1 MTTTGKVFV
10 LTLLAVLPSI
20 TYADQGSFTNSGGST
35 SVSSGVTISSTVAA
49 PAGALTLHC
58 PAVSPSACAGGS
70 FSFLSTDG
78 TTTISATFISGTFRE
93 SCSSGRFRPTVCSWS
108 FTGQISGTLTVNG
121 VAQAII
127 GGTQQS
133 FGVNGA
139 AAHGTTFYNSSY
151 SPFYYSDSE
160 QILRSD
166 NLTGTNQIS
175 FGSQGSDVGQF
186 YGAYGI
192 ALDSAGRIYVAD
204 TYNCRIV
211 RIDDMNGTNWTS
223 FGDGICASGQGEFND
238 PFGIA
243 VDSAGKIYVMDTGNS
258 RLVSID
264 DMTGTNWTTFGSV
277 GSGVG
282 QFSTFSSV
290 TVDSS
295 GRIYVPD
302 TGNARLVRMDDM
314 NGTNWTELRQSVPV
328 NGVSYYSFQSP
339 AAISLDPAG
348 RIYVADNQSYRAT
361 IVRVDDMTGANWTS
375 FYTGT
380 NSVLNSV
387 SVDSSGSVFAG
398 GGGVRIVDNM
408 AGVLNSSGSIAPFGS
423 YYVFGVTAIPVPSP
437 RPSALSF
444 SPSALT
450 FSVQDIGSSS
460 SPQSVTIT
468 NFGGS
473 PLNFSGISSTDQFAQ
488 TNNCPNSLVAGA
500 SCTANVS
507 FVPTASG
514 PVTGLLSLNDDSG
527 NLGTAQAITLTGT
540 GSMPR
545 LLSVSPTTLNFSGYT
560 IGDNPR
566 QTVTVTNTSGT
577 PVGIAGIDMSGDP
590 SLTQS
595 NNCPSVLAAGT
606 TCAVTVTFTPA
617 AYGTFTSTLIVTQSS
632 GAQET
637 ASVTGTAFPD
647 D

>member
-1 MTTTGKVFV
+1 M
-10 LTLLAVLPSI
+10 
-20 TYADQGSFTNSGGST
+20 
-35 SVSSGVTISSTVAA
+35 
-49 PAGALTLHC
+49 
-58 PAVSPSACAGGS
+58 
-70 FSFLSTDG
+70 
-78 TTTISATFISGTFRE
+78 
-93 SCSSGRFRPTVCSWS
+93 
-108 FTGQISGTLTVNG
+108 
-121 VAQAII
+121 
-127 GGTQQS
+127 
-133 FGVNGA
+133 
-139 AAHGTTFYNSSY
+139 
-151 SPFYYSDSE
+151 
-160 QILRSD
+160 
-166 NLTGTNQIS
+166 
-175 FGSQGSDVGQF
+175 
-186 YGAYGI
+186 
-192 ALDSAGRIYVAD
+192 
-204 TYNCRIV
+204 
-211 RIDDMNGTNWTS
+211 
-223 FGDGICASGQGEFND
+223 
-238 PFGIA
+238 
-243 VDSAGKIYVMDTGNS
+243 
-258 RLVSID
+258 
-264 DMTGTNWTTFGSV
+264 
-277 GSGVG
+277 
-282 QFSTFSSV
+282 

-314 NGTNWTELRQSVPV
+314 NGTNWTELRQSPPV
-328 NGVSYYSFQSP
+328 NGVSYYSLQSP

-361 IVRVDDMTGANWTS
+361 IVRVDDMTGTNWTS

-408 AGVLNSSGSIAPFGS
+408 AGVLNSSGGIAPFGS
-423 YYVFGVTAIPVPSP
+423 YYVFGVTAVPVPSP

-450 FSVQDIGSSS
+450 FSIQDIGSSS

-488 TNNCPNSLVAGA
+488 TNNCPNSLVGGA

-527 NLGTAQAITLTGT
+527 NLGTAQSITLTGT

-545 LLSVSPTTLNFSGYT
+545 LLSVSPTTLSFSGYT

-577 PVGIAGIDMSGDP
+577 SVGIAGIAMSADGDP
-590 SLTQS
+590 SFAQS
-595 NNCPSVLAAGT
+595 NNCPAILAAGT
-606 TCAVTVTFTPA
+606 ACSVTVTFTPA